1 MFLFL
6 GLPTV
11 NNTDVK
17 GFYDIQ
23 IGVTPEDFNL
33 MMAKAAVTRGVPY
46 SVEELA
52 EINAATPQSFIDGL
66 DKAGLKVEKGKAP
79 LDVINI
85 DELKKTPTEN
95 SESSHLSTA
104 RHRKGGSVLSEF
116 FQSNFRVYSGLSSI
130 SRPDKLP
137 IIKNTK

>member
-1 MFLFL
+1 MRLRKSNERFIHRGADDIRIVVSKALRRISFRPPAQPI
-6 GLPTV
+6 LPGEV
-11 NNTDVK
+11 DFPVAERGHAESHLQRIDVK

-79 LDVINI
+79 LEVINI

-95 SESSHLSTA
+95 
-104 RHRKGGSVLSEF
+104 
-116 FQSNFRVYSGLSSI
+116 
-130 SRPDKLP
+130 
-137 IIKNTK
+137 